1 MTVKF
6 NQNIY
11 LFEFKVVEL
20 IPEGKALQ
28 QLMDKNY
35 AQKYQSL
42 QQPIYLIGVE
52 FSKDARSVVGFEC
65 KMETKS

>member
-6 NQNIY
+6 NDNIY

-20 IPEGKALQ
+20 VPKGKAIQ
-28 QLMDKNY
+28 QLIDKNY

-42 QQPIYLIGVE
+42 NLPIHLIGIE
-52 FSKDARSVVGFEC
+52 FSKEARSVVGFEVI
-65 KMETKS
+65 SY